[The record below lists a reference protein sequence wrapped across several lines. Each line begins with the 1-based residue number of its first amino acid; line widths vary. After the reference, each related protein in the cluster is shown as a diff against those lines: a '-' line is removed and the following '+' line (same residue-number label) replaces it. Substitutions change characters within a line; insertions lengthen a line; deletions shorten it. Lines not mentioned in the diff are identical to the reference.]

1 MGYRHEGWYS
11 LGFSL
16 VHWDGMMECDGMDSR
31 YSEWDITGYSHFH
44 LMDCPKGTMQ
54 WDTKYCW
61 TSVGNAGHV

>member
-1 MGYRHEGWYS
+1 MRCGTVWDVLWYI
-11 LGFSL
+11 G
-16 VHWDGMMECDGMDSR
+16 VCDECDGMDSR

-61 TSVGNAGHV
+61 MSVGNGGHV